1 MNEIIIE
8 KGIKYSLVK
17 VDFDPTKET
26 TDVQVCG
33 NHDYQNEKVVIPDEF
48 KTKYDGYDVTCKVK
62 EIAENAFMDNQH
74 IKELE
79 LPASI
84 DTIGKNFITNI
95 ALSKIVVHA
104 ENPYFE
110 VKDEQVLYYYGNIK
124 HCLYCIHTEAKE
136 CVIEEGTK
144 RIRSG
149 AFYSLQNLE
158 SLILPETL
166 TYIEDGAFVGCEN
179 LKILRVNATDPPRCE
194 ANALSGIPETC
205 IILVPKGSEEN
216 YGKHAKWKRF
226 STIISEIPQSFQ
238 EGGINYTQVNF
249 DKRTVLVGDNKKA
262 KGDIIVPEE
271 VEHNVPYKVI
281 GIEENAFCGAQL
293 SSITIAEGLSLIGN
307 SAFKKAKI
315 ASETMHIPASVA
327 TIGDDAFYKCEVKEF
342 TSSGSNFSVIDGL
355 LVKDD
360 KLIQYPMLK
369 EEFQYK
375 IEDSPITTIGK
386 HAFASVSQ
394 LRRLQILDHIN
405 TIEDAAFDDCKELNT
420 IEISQDTP
428 PQTEKKSLNG
438 IASNCVVIVPKGKIG
453 NYQKNNGWKGFTII
467 DAIPD
472 NLTHQGVKYTVED
485 FFAEECKERHISAA
499 DQLVE
504 KSSIIP
510 KVDGT
515 ITINKIKYKII
526 EVGNIVKYLD
536 SRRFTIDKVTYTIA
550 TDDITKVDVKLQT
563 IAANKYSDVK
573 ILSKGEDI
581 EWEGFTFQIRKVE
594 KITIEPTFTEFKDE
608 KGITYKVESSDKSRV
623 NVPTQPIVDKTLIQ
637 KSVSYHGF
645 EFCIN
650 SNNAFD
656 TFESNGVK
664 YNIESVKDM
673 TVRVPNQSIQ
683 NFNSIKIGDKV
694 SFSNFK
700 FTIAKIDSILPSF
713 DSFTKDNI
721 KYHVVTGSNS
731 LVEIRTQTI
740 ETEHKNNIK
749 IPAVGSDVQRDGFTF
764 KIRKVEAVAIVPSF
778 REFLSDTVQYQV
790 DSNDKSKVNV
800 PLQPVRNVL
809 SVGSIVSYNGF
820 NFIIK
825 NSQAFNTFT
834 YNDVRYKVENGAQ
847 KTVSVPD
854 QTIADL
860 NAVFG
865 LGQKLTYSGFTFRV
879 ISVGEITPTF
889 STFTYGGINYKV
901 ISHIDKT
908 AEVDKNPNASGA
920 ITIPSSVKYNGITFN
935 VVRIGDNAFNQ
946 NFKIKSVILP
956 NTIETIGVW
965 AFLMIDFTNSFG
977 LPASVKEIGR
987 DAFYNCNFPGW
998 NVAQGNRHFKS
1009 IDGVLFDYSGKRLIH
1024 YPWANTVGHDSYSV
1038 AEGITTIATSAFA
1051 SCTNPKLQTI
1061 VLPSTLEVLE
1071 DNAFYACY
1079 VTGLIIRRVTPPI
1092 VGKNSLAGLPK
1103 TCNTIIVP
1111 KGCVS
1116 RYRSAEGWK
1125 KFINII
1131 DEIPST
1137 FTYNGINYNV
1147 LSFADRTV
1155 EVGKNSNASGAIT
1168 IPSSVAYNGFTFNV
1182 VAVGDYAFDRNKNI
1196 TSVRLPNNIKK
1207 VGFIAFQTLRIQM
1220 QLPTGLEVAGRSAFT
1235 YNKFADLRLPVGLK
1249 ELRESSFGYTTVT
1262 SKRAY
1267 IPNTVIAIIGN
1278 PFYGSSLE
1286 SIEVAS
1292 DNPNYKSIN
1301 GVLFNKNGSKI
1312 LVYPAEK
1319 PSSTYSI
1326 PSGVRT
1332 IGKNSFE
1339 NNRNLTELSIPA
1351 TVEQLDSCALW
1362 YCPSLRQ
1369 ITISATTPPKV
1380 LDKALNG
1387 VSDSCII
1394 KVPKGYVN
1402 AYKNAEGWKK
1412 FKNII
1417 AL

>member
-226 STIISEIPQSFQ
+226 STIISEIPHSFQ

-315 ASETMHIPASVA
+315 ASETMHIPASVE

-700 FTIAKIDSILPSF
+700 FTIAKIDTILPSF

-825 NSQAFNTFT
+825 SSQAFNTFT

-860 NAVFG
+860 NAVVG

-908 AEVDKNPNASGA
+908 AEVDKNP
-920 ITIPSSVKYNGITFN
+920 
-935 VVRIGDNAFNQ
+935 
-946 NFKIKSVILP
+946 
-956 NTIETIGVW
+956 
-965 AFLMIDFTNSFG
+965 
-977 LPASVKEIGR
+977 
-987 DAFYNCNFPGW
+987 
-998 NVAQGNRHFKS
+998 
-1009 IDGVLFDYSGKRLIH
+1009 
-1024 YPWANTVGHDSYSV
+1024 
-1038 AEGITTIATSAFA
+1038 
-1051 SCTNPKLQTI
+1051 
-1061 VLPSTLEVLE
+1061 
-1071 DNAFYACY
+1071 
-1079 VTGLIIRRVTPPI
+1079 
-1092 VGKNSLAGLPK
+1092 
-1103 TCNTIIVP
+1103 
-1111 KGCVS
+1111 
-1116 RYRSAEGWK
+1116 
-1125 KFINII
+1125 
-1131 DEIPST
+1131 
-1137 FTYNGINYNV
+1137 
-1147 LSFADRTV
+1147 
-1155 EVGKNSNASGAIT
+1155 NASGAIT

-1292 DNPNYKSIN
+1292 DNPNYKSID

-1319 PSSTYSI
+1319 PSSSYSI